1 MIVRRATLEDL
12 EKLVVLFD
20 EYRQFYGASSNLA
33 LSQKFLK
40 LRLENEQSVIFIH
53 VKDDVITGFVLLY
66 LGFSSVAC
74 SRYYLLDDVYVRP
87 AFRRQGSAKQLID
100 TAILF
105 ARHENAQRIS
115 LETQKNN
122 FQSHALYES
131 MGFVK
136 DEEFQTY
143 HCFLK

>member
-1 MIVRRATLEDL
+1 MIVRRAVESDL
-12 EKLVVLFD
+12 KQLAILFD
-20 EYRQFYGASSNLA
+20 EYRQFYGASSNLD
-33 LSQKFLK
+33 LSFQFLK
-40 LRLENEQSVIFIH
+40 QRFDNQESVIFIH
-53 VKDDVITGFVLLY
+53 IKDDLFTGFVLLY

-87 AFRRQGSAKQLID
+87 VFRRQGSAKQLID